1 MKNFR
6 SCMKGMGAMLK
17 PLRWRVAVGVGI
29 GLVRIAASLAFVWIC
44 KRLVDIATGA
54 LDAPLGG
61 SIGLMAGILVIQIL
75 SNVAD
80 SWWESYITVE
90 AQNGFRH
97 SVFSHVLRSTWN
109 GREAFHSGD
118 TVNRLEEDIR
128 VVVDLLC
135 SRLPSAI
142 VTLCQLVAAS
152 LFLLTLSPNLSWILI
167 VLMMAAVLGSR
178 LFFRTLRRLTA
189 AIRAKDSQVQA
200 FMQEN
205 LLNRVVVLTLIGAE
219 RVLSRLGM
227 LQRDVR
233 DNTIRRTNYNAVART
248 FMGLG
253 FLSGYAAAFLWG
265 VFGIRSGAVTY
276 GMMTAFLQLVGQ
288 IQRPIAELAHHV
300 PAFIHSLTSV
310 ERLMELE
317 ELPLEEHGTP
327 VRLEGAPEITIDH
340 LTFGYDGQTEPVF
353 KDFSCTF
360 KGGEMIAITGHTG
373 IGKSTLIRL
382 ILALLRPQEGSIRVG
397 GVAVSPDLR
406 GNFMYVPQ
414 GNTLLSGTIRENL
427 KLVAP
432 EATDEQL
439 REALEL
445 AAAEFV
451 FDLKEGLDTL
461 CSEKGGGLSEGQAQR
476 IAIARGLLHSGGILV
491 LDEATSAIDPATEER
506 LLHNLSARFH
516 GRKTILFISHREA
529 VTSAADA
536 VLSIGAPR
544 S

>member
-1 MKNFR
+1 MKSFR
-6 SCMKGMGAMLK
+6 TCLKGLRTMAR
-17 PLRWRVAVGVGI
+17 PLRGQIAVGVAI

-44 KRLVDIATGA
+44 KRLVDIATGT
-54 LDAPLGG
+54 LQAPLGE
-61 SIGLMAGILVIQIL
+61 SIAIMAAILLVQIL
-75 SNVAD
+75 STVAS

-90 AQNGFRH
+90 AQNKFRH
-97 SVFSHVLRSTWN
+97 QTFSHVLRSVWT

-128 VVVDLLC
+128 VVVELLC
-135 SRLPSAI
+135 SRLPGAI

-167 VLMMAAVLGSR
+167 ILMLAAVLGSR

-189 AIRAKDSQVQA
+189 RIRAGDSEIQA
-200 FMQEN
+200 YMQEN
-205 LLNRVVVLTLIGAE
+205 LLNRIVVLTLIGTGK
-219 RVLSRLGM
+219 VLERLGG
-227 LQRDVR
+227 LQKNVR
-233 DNTIRRTNYNAVART
+233 DATIERTNYNAVARS

-288 IQRPIAELAHHV
+288 IQRPIAELARHV

-317 ELPLEEHGTP
+317 ELPLEAHGEEIH
-327 VRLEGAPEITIDH
+327 LEGAPDIAIEG
-340 LTFGYDGQTEPVF
+340 LTFAYEGQAEPVF
-353 KDFSCTF
+353 KDFSYTF
-360 KGGEMIAITGHTG
+360 RGGEMTAIAGHTG

-382 ILALLRPQEGSIRVG
+382 ILGLLQPQKGTIRVG
-397 GVAVSPDLR
+397 GVPVGPDLR

-427 KLVAP
+427 LWVAP
-432 EATDEQL
+432 EADEAQL

-451 FDLKEGLDTL
+451 FDLPQGLDTP

-476 IAIARGLLHSGGILV
+476 IAIARGLLHNGGILV

-506 LLHNLSARFH
+506 LLQNLSARFH

-529 VTSAADA
+529 VTSAADT
-536 VLSIGAPR
+536 VLSIGPAGR
-544 S
+544 

>member
-6 SCMKGMGAMLK
+6 SCLKGMGAMLK

-54 LDAPLGG
+54 VVAPLGG
-61 SIGLMAGILVIQIL
+61 SIGLMAGILLVQIL
-75 SNVAD
+75 GNVGA

-152 LFLLTLSPNLSWILI
+152 LFLLTLSPNLAWILI
-167 VLMMAAVLGSR
+167 ILMLAAVLGSR

-200 FMQEN
+200 YMQEN

-233 DNTIRRTNYNAVART
+233 DNTIRRTNFNAVART

-317 ELPLEEHGTP
+317 ELPLEEHGKP
-327 VRLEGAPEITIDH
+327 VQIEGAPEIAIEH
-340 LTFGYDGQTEPVF
+340 LTFGYAGQAEAVF
-353 KDFSCTF
+353 KDFSYVF
-360 KGGEMIAITGHTG
+360 KGGEMTAITGHTG

-382 ILALLRPQEGSIRVG
+382 ILALLRPQEGTIRVG
-397 GVAVSPDLR
+397 GVPVSPDLR

-414 GNTLLSGTIRENL
+414 GNSLLSGTIRENL
-427 KLVAP
+427 RLVAP
-432 EATDEQL
+432 EATDDQL

-445 AAAEFV
+445 SAAEFV
-451 FDLKEGLDTL
+451 FELPDGLDTL

-476 IAIARGLLHSGGILV
+476 IAIARGLLHNGGILV

-536 VLSIGAPR
+536 VLSIGAQR
-544 S
+544 G